1 MGEDMESEPDALR
14 EERDGVLIVTFNRPR
29 KLNAINHEIRAVLSQ
44 AVDDLRDRAD
54 LRVLL
59 IRSTGRYF
67 TAGVD
72 ISNSTMANPD
82 RVLAKTMTEYRRD
95 YRRPLHMLHDEMEE
109 IEKPIVVAIQ
119 GVCLGLGVEM
129 SASADFRLASENAR
143 FGLPEIDLGVI
154 AGSGGVSRF
163 TRLCGIGWSKWL
175 SMAGEQIDARTAQIA
190 GFVQAV
196 YPEETF
202 EDEVWAF
209 CQRLMSRPAEVQ
221 GAAKLAVELCYD
233 LDRNSGR
240 RIERLVNTPLAM
252 RDNSALVAKV
262 MNRKKPTS

>member
-1 MGEDMESEPDALR
+1 MEDTKQALR
-14 EERDGVLIVTFNRPR
+14 EDRDGVAIVTFNRPD
-29 KLNAINHEIRAVLSQ
+29 KLNALTSDMRAVVAE
-44 AVDDLRDRAD
+44 AVDDLRERAD

-67 TAGVD
+67 TAGLDVTT
-72 ISNSTMANPD
+72 SNMANPK
-82 RVLAKTMTEYRRD
+82 RAEGKTTAEYRRD
-95 YRRPLHMLHDEMEE
+95 YRRPSHMLHDEMEE

-129 SASADFRLASENAR
+129 SGSADFRLASVNAR

-163 TRLCGIGWSKWL
+163 TRLCGVGWSKWL
-175 SMAGEQIDARTAQIA
+175 NMAGEQIDAETARIA

-202 EDEVWAF
+202 EEEVWAF
-209 CQRLMSRPAEVQ
+209 CQRLIARPADVQ
-221 GAAKLAVELCYD
+221 GVAKLAVELCYD

-240 RIERLVNTPLAM
+240 RVERLVNTPLVM
-252 RDNSALVAKV
+252 RDNSALVAKLLARR
-262 MNRKKPTS
+262 NKPA

>member
-1 MGEDMESEPDALR
+1 MSQAPVVLR
-14 EERDGVLIVTFNRPR
+14 EDRDGVAIVTFNRPD
-29 KLNAINHEIRAVLSQ
+29 KLNALNIEMRTAVAQ
-44 AVDDLRDRAD
+44 AVDDLRDRDD

-67 TAGVD
+67 SAGVD
-72 ISNSTMANPD
+72 ISNSSMANPG
-82 RVLAKTMTEYRRD
+82 RALAKTMVEYRRD
-95 YRRPLHMLHDEMEE
+95 YRRPWHLVHDEMEE
-109 IEKPIVVAIQ
+109 IEKPVVVAIQ
-119 GVCLGLGVEM
+119 GVCLGLGVEL
-129 SASADFRLASENAR
+129 SGSADFRLASENAR

-154 AGSGGVSRF
+154 AGSGGTSRF

-175 SMAGEQIDARTAQIA
+175 SVAGEQIDARTALIA

-196 YPEETF
+196 YPQETF

-209 CQRLMSRPAEVQ
+209 CQRLQTRPAEVQ

-233 LDRNSGR
+233 LDRNSAR
-240 RIERLVNTPLAM
+240 RVERLVNTPLAL

-262 MNRKKPTS
+262 MNRRKKT

>member
-1 MGEDMESEPDALR
+1 MSEPTADYTR
-14 EERDGVLIVTFNRPR
+14 EDRDGVAIITFTRPH
-29 KLNAINHEIRAVLSQ
+29 KLNAITREMRVAISDAVND
-44 AVDDLRDRAD
+44 VRDTRD

-59 IRSTGRYF
+59 IKSTGRYF

-72 ISNSTMANPD
+72 ITTTTMANPD
-82 RVLAKTMTEYRRD
+82 RQAAKDITEYRRD
-95 YRRPLHMLHDEMEE
+95 YRRPMHLVHDEMEE
-109 IEKPIVVAIQ
+109 LEKPVVMAIQ
-119 GVCLGLGVEM
+119 GVCLGLGVEL
-129 SASADFRLASENAR
+129 AGSADFRLATPNAR

-154 AGSGGVSRF
+154 AGSGGTSRF

-175 SMAGEQIDARTAQIA
+175 SVAGEQIDAQTAMMA
-190 GFVQAV
+190 GFVQAI

-202 EDEVWAF
+202 EADVWAF
-209 CQRLMSRPAEVQ
+209 CQKLQTRPAEVQ
-221 GAAKLAVELCYD
+221 GSAKMAIELCYD

-262 MNRKKPTS
+262 MNRNKKPAS